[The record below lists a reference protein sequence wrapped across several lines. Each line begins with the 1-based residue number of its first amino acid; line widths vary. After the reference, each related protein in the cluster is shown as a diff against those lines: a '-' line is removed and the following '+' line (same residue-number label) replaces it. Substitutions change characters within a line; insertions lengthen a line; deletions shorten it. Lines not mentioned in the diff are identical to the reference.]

1 MSPEDLRYAFIVEWF
16 DVAAELMRE
25 YTLFFWPNEN
35 AVQMTHK
42 RGLFLKK
49 TVIPHLTEDQ
59 FVIGNHINVFSRQ
72 LKIVCFADKATEN
85 MLGVTRETVV
95 GVCNDVG
102 RNLAT
107 LLGYAEANK
116 YVLTALKSMVF
127 PPGLLAKLGISANFT
142 AGTCFALLG
151 KDIRKNFL
159 QQNGLYLT
167 ADDKAA
173 YDLLFEKSYKTTA
186 LVNGQSS
193 ICLVKP
199 SALQY
204 AYQIVE
210 DILASGLEIS
220 AAQMFTL
227 SPTMAKEF
235 MEVYKGVVVE
245 YNDLV
250 AELTTGGSIA
260 LEVTSSG
267 ETVKQ
272 LRELAGPHDPSI
284 GKHIRPNSMRSKYGV
299 SRIQNAV
306 HVTDLV
312 EDGVAESEYFF
323 RILQ

>member
-1 MSPEDLRYAFIVEWF
+1 MSLEDLRYAFVVEWF

-72 LKIVCFADKATEN
+72 LKIVCFADKSTEN

-102 RNLAT
+102 RNLAA
-107 LLGYAEANK
+107 LLRYAEENK
-116 YVLTALKSMVF
+116 YILKGLKSIVF
-127 PPGLLAKLGISANFT
+127 TPILLEKLGISADFSV
-142 AGTCFALLG
+142 GTSFALLG
-151 KDIRKNFL
+151 KDIRKNFNA
-159 QQNGLYLT
+159 QPGVYLSAEDKT
-167 ADDKAA
+167 AHDM
-173 YDLLFEKSYKTTA
+173 LFEKSYRTTA
-186 LVNGQSS
+186 IVNEKSS

-199 SALQY
+199 SALEH
-204 AYQIVE
+204 AYQIAD

-235 MEVYKGVVVE
+235 MEVYKGVAVE

-250 AELTTGGSIA
+250 HELTTGACIA
-260 LEVTSSG
+260 LEVTSSQ
-267 ETVKQ
+267 ETVKR
-272 LRELAGPHDPSI
+272 LRELAGPHDPNI
-284 GKHIRPNSMRSKYGV
+284 GKHIRPNSMRSKYGIT
-299 SRIQNAV
+299 RIQNAV

-312 EDGVAESEYFF
+312 EDGITEAEYFF